1 LLRRRGPLLIILAWL
16 ALGPISGGIVG
27 LVTGE
32 ARETAIMFS
41 TGGGLLGGGL
51 YWLGGGADAISTALC
66 ALAGA
71 LALVLFYHA
80 LTGLIELPVSN

>member
-1 LLRRRGPLLIILAWL
+1 MLRRDPLLIILAWF
-16 ALGPISGGIVG
+16 ALGPIFGTVVS

-32 ARETAIMFS
+32 ARETAIIFS

-51 YWLGGGADAISTALC
+51 YWLGGGAGAISTALC
-66 ALAGA
+66 VLAGA

-80 LTGLIELPVSN
+80 LTGLIELPTSN

>member
-1 LLRRRGPLLIILAWL
+1 LLRRDPLLIILAWF
-16 ALGPISGGIVG
+16 ALGPIFGTVVS

-32 ARETAIMFS
+32 ARETAIIFS

-66 ALAGA
+66 VLAGA
-71 LALVLFYHA
+71 LALMLFYHA
-80 LTGLIELPVSN
+80 LTGLIELPASN

>member
-1 LLRRRGPLLIILAWL
+1 
-16 ALGPISGGIVG
+16 
-27 LVTGE
+27 
-32 ARETAIMFS
+32 MFS
-41 TGGGLLGGGL
+41 TGGGPLGGGL